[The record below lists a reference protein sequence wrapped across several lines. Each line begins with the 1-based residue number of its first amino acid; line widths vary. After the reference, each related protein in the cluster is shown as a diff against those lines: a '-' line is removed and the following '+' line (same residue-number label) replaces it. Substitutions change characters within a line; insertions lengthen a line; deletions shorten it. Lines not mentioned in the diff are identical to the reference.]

1 MGFSRLGIVF
11 YNLWFLQRVTS
22 PPCKLSIVIQQCMF
36 DLAVVLP
43 PTKAGGTAR
52 AKLLLMEDDGRRVD
66 TDTTDNNVHTEVSIN
81 VDVSDIVTL
90 NDTDI
95 NYKVLQV
102 YILVVSYYML
112 VCQCH

>member
-1 MGFSRLGIVF
+1 MLFG
-11 YNLWFLQRVTS
+11 
-22 PPCKLSIVIQQCMF
+22 
-36 DLAVVLP
+36 LAVVLP